1 MQLVR
6 LSLRTGVGFFRNNL
20 SVVGADRIAL

>member
-6 LSLRTGVGFFRNNL
+6 LSLHTGQEFFRNNL

>member
-6 LSLRTGVGFFRNNL
+6 LSLRTGKGFFRNNP